1 MAELT
6 IDQKKALAM
15 AAARKRAQGNAE
27 TPAVSGGVLPFS
39 KMQNGEVRFDSNAG
53 ILGAAKRFFTLPHDV
68 MTGDVPVRD
77 ESGNLSPEILSRS
90 MEAAAFAS
98 PVNPAMRAGEKI
110 IPGVA
115 NSLKKAKVDAP
126 TSEQLLKAGSE
137 GFDAM
142 RATRAEYPSAAVKQM
157 AEMLKVRMNQEGFDD
172 ITAPSTFSTLNKLA
186 SPPENSIATIGGLH
200 SARKVFGKIG
210 QKFNEPSDQAA
221 SRTAVNAL
229 DEFIRTH
236 DAPGS
241 MAGTASGAG
250 RAARKQAAE
259 YLAEANAN
267 YAAGKRSDLIQGIER
282 AADLRAAAANS
293 GQNTGNAIRQRVA
306 SALLK
311 EKDTAGFNPAEKD
324 ALEGIVRGS
333 RNANLTRDIANRLG
347 GGGGLGSAWIGGIGG
362 AGGAA
367 LGTQFGA
374 PVAGAAI
381 GAAIPMALG
390 GALKGASNRITQ
402 GALKSADEMIR
413 ARSPL
418 YEQMLRDAPMVAE
431 TPSKTSA
438 LIRALLQ
445 AEMQQQAAN

>member
-15 AAARKRAQGNAE
+15 AAARKRAQSQTE

-39 KMQNGEVRFDSNAG
+39 KMQDGKWQFDSDAG
-53 ILGAAKRFFTLPHDV
+53 LLGAVKSVV
-68 MTGDVPVRD
+68 MGPGRAYRGEMQVIGPD
-77 ESGNLSPEILSRS
+77 GHISPEAMAWGR
-90 MEAAAFAS
+90 EAATFAS

-115 NSLKKAKVDAP
+115 NNLKKAKVDAP

-142 RATRAEYPSAAVKQM
+142 RATGAEYPSDAVKQM
-157 AEMLKVRMNQEGFDD
+157 AEVLKARMNQEGFDD

-186 SPPENSIATIGGLH
+186 SPPENSVATIGGLH

-210 QKFNEPSDQAA
+210 QKFNDPSDQAA
-221 SRTAVNAL
+221 SRSAVNAL

-250 RAARKQAAE
+250 QAARKQAAE
-259 YLAEANAN
+259 YLTEANAN